1 MDDFFDHERTFLLE
15 YHTRIRD
22 ACLRADRV
30 MHSHKCT
37 RMDPY
42 LPLSQGVCSVLG
54 TSWVGLSTQMDSDS
68 CSPTGLADDYIPIS
82 AALSSLGTQEVNQL
96 KM

>member
-1 MDDFFDHERTFLLE
+1 MDDFFEHERTFLLE

-37 RMDPY
+37 QGPRGPGFPAPSPWHAY
-42 LPLSQGVCSVLG
+42 SLWGEERAGNIPCLSKTQTLVLG
-54 TSWVGLSTQMDSDS
+54 LDVQTEGV
-68 CSPTGLADDYIPIS
+68 
-82 AALSSLGTQEVNQL
+82 
-96 KM
+96 